1 MQEIIKKLLDHV
13 KENCTPVDR
22 EKRFSEML
30 DECYSF
36 EKVGGPFEHMSP
48 AKVLEEMDPIA
59 FRCGV
64 NDFGDG
70 EGWIEVEGSDY
81 VQDEVEK
88 AKEEFMEELER
99 KESDLSAEIDKMEAD
114 EDHDLEDLGQLKR
127 DLHEVESDIQSIKS
141 HSF

>member
-13 KENCTPVDR
+13 KENCTPIDR

-64 NDFGDG
+64 NDFGDE

-81 VQDEVEK
+81 DQRDVEK
-88 AKEEFMEELER
+88 AKAEFLADLEAEVSPLELEI
-99 KESDLSAEIDKMEAD
+99 EEMEAD
-114 EDHDLEDLGQLKR
+114 EDHNIQKLAILKQDLMELTA
-127 DLHEVESDIQSIKS
+127 EIAAVNA

>member
-36 EKVGGPFEHMSP
+36 KKVGGPFEHMSP
-48 AKVLEEMDPIA
+48 ARVLQEMDPIA

-81 VQDEVEK
+81 DQRDVEK
-88 AKEEFMEELER
+88 AKAEFLEELE
-99 KESDLSAEIDKMEAD
+99 AEVSPLELEIEEMEAD
-114 EDHDLEDLGQLKR
+114 EDHNIQKLAILKQDLMELTA
-127 DLHEVESDIQSIKS
+127 EIAAVNA